1 MKKLIGLVI
10 LLTILSTLIVL
21 NNPSK
26 QSTKSISNKP
36 KYLLAPTEPKNSV
49 EKNKKISFVEKEYPT
64 HAPSEDMCS
73 NLDYEQSQAKQSF
86 MKEIEISAGKLLGQG
101 NSTEDVANAIWLI
114 ENWDQAQRWYYRA
127 KIWQS
132 TKKYSDFFTRT
143 NNGESVVYA
152 INDYQID
159 RDAIPNLDS
168 SIETFWNS
176 YSLKELELAFKENAS
191 ADEILLSIT
200 SLFSNVPESLLND
213 PIVSPLLTLT
223 ISSIKQRRFD
233 VAIKLLTNYPNL
245 TNVENSYENRFSL
258 SILQAINHSGVI
270 HSSDL
275 QVLKDLI
282 LASRLSDQ
290 PISYWHVTFW
300 LGSNEFVLETINEL
314 KQVGIEIDYI
324 HTNNLKAEEKSALI
338 QKPIL
343 KFTDEQKAQLNQC
356 YAKKEWFKSRQLT
369 IDEWK
374 TYSDSELIKN
384 VKSSQEFKYCEKHKT
399 IFNNLKALTTKPNQ
413 QAISYVQQYLV
424 DNKINDVSNLSL
436 ADVANNSLSE
446 LDNDLLILML
456 TNLFVDSNL
465 YTEQQILDKF
475 KVIDFTL
482 SPNNLHIFLIFLD
495 TKALTIWLDEVNLPE
510 QVAQVLLNR
519 LASQGNFALFN
530 KIASK
535 AEVDLSTMTGLDPFY
550 FFISDFSLFSMS
562 IGKNESRRDNN
573 KFFEYFQNNGYR
585 NDIQHQRA
593 LLKHKENKTDVYKT
607 LIKEFPE
614 LTTST
619 HQNYFNVRC
628 I

>member
-21 NNPSK
+21 NSPSK

-36 KYLLAPTEPKNSV
+36 EYLLAPTVPENSA

-73 NLDYEQSQAKQSF
+73 NLDYEQYQAKQSF
-86 MKEIEISAGKLLGQG
+86 MKEIEISAGKLLEQG
-101 NSTEDVANAIWLI
+101 NATEDVANAIWLI

-132 TKKYSDFFTRT
+132 TKKYSDFFKRT
-143 NNGESVVYA
+143 NNGESLVYA
-152 INDYQID
+152 INDYQIE
-159 RDAIPNLDS
+159 RDAIPSLDS

-223 ISSIKQRRFD
+223 RSSIKQRRFD

-258 SILQAINHSGVI
+258 SILQAIKQSGVI

-290 PISYWHVTFW
+290 SISYWHETFW

-314 KQVGIEIDYI
+314 NQVGIEINYI
-324 HTNNLKAEEKSALI
+324 HTNDLKAEEKSALI

-399 IFNNLKALTTKPNQ
+399 TFNNLKALTTKPNQ

-424 DNKINDVSNLSL
+424 DNKINDVSKLSL
-436 ADVANNSLSE
+436 TDVANNSLSE

-475 KVIDFTL
+475 KEIDFTL

-530 KIASK
+530 TIASK

-593 LLKHKENKTDVYKT
+593 LLKHKENKTDAYKT